1 MRAPAPHRKLRALA
15 AAATLTAALA
25 LPIGVAAA
33 AEADKPVRAA
43 TLGEATTVGPP
54 APATEAGDPG
64 NATAGEGGSN
74 GKGAADPGSE
84 TEPTAGGEAGAKEG
98 GSGTTPAGDG
108 AASVVEG
115 GVTENSPLAPEG
127 EAVRHPKLPPASG
140 GTTAEKISPAEEEL
154 ESAESELEA
163 DEAAEKIAA
172 ESADKAAPALQI
184 PALSASACAAA
195 AVPQQLV
202 PIYQRASAQ
211 YGLGS
216 QGAAV
221 LAGINA
227 VETGFGTN
235 LGPSSAGAEGWMQF
249 MPSTWATYGVD
260 ANGDGVA
267 EPDNPEDAIYSAAR
281 YLAAAGMPAD
291 TYGAIYAYNHADW
304 YVSEVLADAGCYA
317 AEVGDTAFTAAG
329 LTPQIEVLK
338 CQAAPGWKKQIPA
351 EYLEAFEAAAA
362 RYELGKRG
370 VWALAAIARLESNF
384 GKGMS
389 KVQLEATGPLGL
401 EASEWKQF
409 RVDGDDDGHIRH
421 ADIFDSALTL
431 AREIWSKG
439 SLEAGVFAHNQAAWY
454 VEEVMSEAGEIEGG
468 CKTSYVDWRVS
479 PLAAETTVA
488 GAEAVIQPNGLAAAP
503 TGAPPAV
510 KAAIAAANSIAT
522 TPYVWGG
529 GHASFYSYGYD
540 CSGAVSFAL
549 YGAGL
554 LDTPLT
560 SGALESYGEPGP
572 GKWITI
578 YANAEHTYMVIG
590 GLRWD
595 TVGDANGTGPRWH
608 AEPPYPQ
615 GFVVRHPAGY

>member
-1 MRAPAPHRKLRALA
+1 MRAYPRKLRAVA
-15 AAATLTAALA
+15 AAGVATAALA

-33 AEADKPVRAA
+33 AEDSQPTQGGTLEAPVENSP
-43 TLGEATTVGPP
+43 L
-54 APATEAGDPG
+54 APATEAP
-64 NATAGEGGSN
+64 APS
-74 GKGAADPGSE
+74 
-84 TEPTAGGEAGAKEG
+84 GEAGSGTEANSEAGSTPGGG
-98 GSGTTPAGDG
+98 GSSSGSG
-108 AASVVEG
+108 E
-115 GVTENSPLAPEG
+115 GVTENSPLAPEV
-127 EAVRHPKLPPASG
+127 VRHPKLPPASG
-140 GTTAEKISPAEEEL
+140 GTTAEEPGINGQPTRGEEEL
-154 ESAESELEA
+154 AEAGSEQEA
-163 DEAAEKIAA
+163 DEAAERAAA
-172 ESADKAAPALQI
+172 ESADKAAPVLQI
-184 PALSASACAAA
+184 PALTASACAAS
-195 AVPQQLV
+195 AVPPVLI

-216 QGAAV
+216 QGPAI

-227 VETGFGTN
+227 VETAFGTN

-249 MPSTWATYGVD
+249 MPSTWETYGVD
-260 ANGDGVA
+260 ANGDGIA
-267 EPDNPEDAIYSAAR
+267 DPNNPEDAIFAAAR
-281 YLAAAGMPAD
+281 YLSAAGMPAD
-291 TYGAIYAYNHADW
+291 TYGAIFAYNHADW

-317 AEVGDTAFTAAG
+317 AEVGDPAFTQAG

-338 CQAAPGWKKQIPA
+338 CEAAPGWKGQIPA
-351 EYLEAFEAAAA
+351 EYLEALEAAAA

-370 VWALAAIARLESNF
+370 VWALAAITRLESNF
-384 GKGMS
+384 GRGMS
-389 KVQLEATGPLGL
+389 KAQLEETGPLGL

-421 ADIFDSALTL
+421 ADIFDSAATL

-454 VEEVMSEAGEIEGG
+454 VEEVLREAEEIEGG
-468 CKTSYVDWRVS
+468 CKTSWVDWRVA
-479 PLAAETTVA
+479 PLAAETTVE

-503 TGAPPAV
+503 AGAPPAV

-554 LDTPLT
+554 LNTPLT
-560 SGALESYGEPGP
+560 SGSLESYGEPGP

-578 YANAEHTYMVIG
+578 YANAGHTYMTIA

-595 TVGDANGTGPRWH
+595 TVGDAHGTGPRWH
-608 AEPPYPQ
+608 AEPPYPE

>member
-1 MRAPAPHRKLRALA
+1 MGTPRKLRAVVA
-15 AAATLTAALA
+15 AVAIAAALA
-25 LPIGVAAA
+25 APITVAGAA
-33 AEADKPVRAA
+33 QDKAPVQ
-43 TLGEATTVGPP
+43 GEALGAPVENSPLG
-54 APATEAGDPG
+54 PATVAPEPSEA
-64 NATAGEGGSN
+64 
-74 GKGAADPGSE
+74 
-84 TEPTAGGEAGAKEG
+84 AGGEAV
-98 GSGTTPAGDG
+98 TPSAVG
-108 AASVVEG
+108 G
-115 GVTENSPLAPEG
+115 GVKENAPLTPEV
-127 EAVRHPKLPPASG
+127 VRHPKLPPASG
-140 GTTAEKISPAEEEL
+140 GTTAEDPSKQQPTKGEEEV
-154 ESAESELEA
+154 AEAETEKEA
-163 DEAAEKIAA
+163 DEAAERAGA
-172 ESADKAAPALQI
+172 EAGVDKAAPVLQI
-184 PALSASACAAA
+184 PSLSASTCAAA
-195 AVPQQLV
+195 AVPPQLI
-202 PIYQRASAQ
+202 PIYQGASTE
-211 YGLGS
+211 YGLGP
-216 QGAAV
+216 QGPAI

-227 VETGFGTN
+227 VETAFGTN

-260 ANGDGVA
+260 ANGDGIA
-267 EPDNPEDAIYSAAR
+267 DPDNPEDAIYAAAR

-317 AEVGDTAFTAAG
+317 GEVGDPAFAQMD
-329 LTPQIEVLK
+329 LTPQIEVLR
-338 CQAAPGWKKQIPA
+338 CNPAEGWRQQIPA
-351 EYLEAFEAAAA
+351 EYLEAFESAAA

-384 GKGMS
+384 GRGMS
-389 KVQLEATGPLGL
+389 KQQLEATGPLGL

-409 RVDGDDDGHIRH
+409 RVDGDDDGHIEH
-421 ADIFDSALTL
+421 ADIADSAATL

-439 SLEAGVFAHNQAAWY
+439 SLEAGVFAHNQADWY
-454 VEEVMSEAGEIEGG
+454 VQEVLGEAEEIEGG
-468 CKTSYVDWRVS
+468 CKTSYVDWRVA
-479 PLAAETTVA
+479 PLAAESTVA

-503 TGAPPAV
+503 AAAPPAV

-529 GHASFYSYGYD
+529 GHGSWYSYGYD

-578 YANAEHTYMVIG
+578 YANATHTYVVIA

>member
-1 MRAPAPHRKLRALA
+1 MAASPHKLRAV
-15 AAATLTAALA
+15 
-25 LPIGVAAA
+25 VAAA
-33 AEADKPVRAA
+33 AIAAALAAPIAVAGAAEDPPVVQ
-43 TLGEATTVGPP
+43 GEALEAAPIESP
-54 APATEAGDPG
+54 LAPATEAPG
-64 NATAGEGGSN
+64 AGE
-74 GKGAADPGSE
+74 SE
-84 TEPTAGGEAGAKEG
+84 STSPL
-98 GSGTTPAGDG
+98 
-108 AASVVEG
+108 VEG
-115 GVTENSPLAPEG
+115 VKENAPLAPEV
-127 EAVRHPKLPPASG
+127 VRHPRLPPASG
-140 GTTAEKISPAEEEL
+140 GTTAEDPGNGQPTKGEEEV
-154 ESAESELEA
+154 AEAETEKQA
-163 DEAAEKIAA
+163 DEAAERAGA
-172 ESADKAAPALQI
+172 EAGIDKAAPALQI
-184 PALSASACAAA
+184 PSLSASTCAAS
-195 AVPQQLV
+195 AVPPQLI
-202 PIYQRASAQ
+202 PIYQGASTQ
-211 YGLGS
+211 YGLGP
-216 QGAAV
+216 QGPAI

-227 VETGFGTN
+227 VETAFGTN

-260 ANGDGVA
+260 ADGDGIA
-267 EPDNPEDAIYSAAR
+267 DPNEPEDAIYAAAR
-281 YLAAAGMPAD
+281 YLSAAGMPAD

-317 AEVGDTAFTAAG
+317 GEVGDPAFAQMG
-329 LTPQIEVLK
+329 LTPQIEVLR
-338 CQAAPGWKKQIPA
+338 CDPAAGWRKQIPA
-351 EYLEAFEAAAA
+351 AYLEAFESAAA

-384 GKGMS
+384 GRGMS
-389 KVQLEATGPLGL
+389 KAELEATGPLGL
-401 EASEWKQF
+401 EPSEWKQF
-409 RVDGDDDGHIRH
+409 RVDGDGDGHIRH
-421 ADIFDSALTL
+421 ADIADSAATL

-439 SLEAGVFAHNQAAWY
+439 SLEAGVFAHNQAEWY
-454 VEEVMSEAGEIEGG
+454 VQEVLGEAEEIEGG
-468 CKTSYVDWRVS
+468 CKTSSVDWRVA
-479 PLAAETTVA
+479 PLAAEATVA

-503 TGAPPAV
+503 AAAPPAV

-529 GHASFYSYGYD
+529 GHGSWYSYGYD

-578 YANAEHTYMVIG
+578 YANATHTYVVIA

-615 GFVVRHPAGY
+615 GFVVRHPTGY

>member
-1 MRAPAPHRKLRALA
+1 MPSRPRKLRAVAAAIVLA
-15 AAATLTAALA
+15 AALA
-25 LPIGVAAA
+25 VPIGAAAA
-33 AEADKPVRAA
+33 AEGPQATQGESVEIPVEVGPLAPSAEAA
-43 TLGEATTVGPP
+43 TGEAK
-54 APATEAGDPG
+54 ES
-64 NATAGEGGSN
+64 AGEGG
-74 GKGAADPGSE
+74 GGS
-84 TEPTAGGEAGAKEG
+84 TAGGGE
-98 GSGTTPAGDG
+98 
-108 AASVVEG
+108 
-115 GVTENSPLAPEG
+115 GVTENAPLTPEV
-127 EAVRHPKLPPASG
+127 VRHPKLPPATG
-140 GTTAEKISPAEEEL
+140 GTTAEEPAIGGQPTKGEKEVEE
-154 ESAESELEA
+154 AGSEQEA
-163 DEAAEKIAA
+163 DEAAERAGA
-172 ESADKAAPALQI
+172 EADQAAPAFQI
-184 PALSASACAAA
+184 PTLSASTCAAS
-195 AVPQQLV
+195 AVPPVLI

-216 QGAAV
+216 QGAAI

-227 VETGFGTN
+227 VETNFGTD

-249 MPSTWATYGVD
+249 MPSTWAEWGVD

-267 EPDNPEDAIYSAAR
+267 DPNNPEDAIFAAAR

-291 TYGAIYAYNHADW
+291 TYGAIFAYNHADW

-317 AEVGDTAFTAAG
+317 AEVGDPAFTQAG
-329 LTPQIEVLK
+329 LTPQIEVLR
-338 CQAAPGWKKQIPA
+338 CEVAPAWKKQIPA
-351 EYLEAFEAAAA
+351 EYLEAFEDAAA

-384 GKGMS
+384 GRGMTQ
-389 KVQLEATGPLGL
+389 KELEETGPLGL
-401 EASEWKQF
+401 EASEWKLY
-409 RVDGDDDGHIRH
+409 RVDGDGDGHIRH
-421 ADIFDSALTL
+421 ADIFDSAATL

-439 SLEAGVFAHNQAAWY
+439 SLEAGVFAHNQAEWY
-454 VEEVMSEAGEIEGG
+454 VQEVLQEAEEMEGG
-468 CKTSYVDWRVS
+468 CKVSTVDWRVA
-479 PLAAETTVA
+479 PLAAETTVQ
-488 GAEAVIQPNGLAAAP
+488 GAEAVLQPNGLAAAP
-503 TGAPPAV
+503 AAAPAAV

-578 YANAEHTYMVIG
+578 YANATHAYVVIA

-595 TVGDANGTGPRWH
+595 TVGDAHGTGPRWH
-608 AEPPYPQ
+608 AEPPYPA